1 MTDEPDSSFFSAMV
15 PLAFSS
21 EIKGIVVSAGVGATW
36 NVDANLPI
44 TALEDLIRDV
54 LAKVLSSSRY
64 VSSSVMYPES

>member
-1 MTDEPDSSFFSAMV
+1 MTDERDSSFFSAMV
-15 PLAFSS
+15 SLAFSS

-36 NVDANLPI
+36 NVEANLPI